1 MRVYGHFV
9 QLMMTVHRRCAGL
22 HLISRPTSPL
32 GAQTGANITT
42 CIALGFGACKGQLH
56 HLENSMALQDS
67 QRLFFWAGC
76 GLQAANWTALPF
88 YFSPVQRISQILL
101 EYHTIL
107 TKARREGIILS
118 PTLNTGVV
126 CVNDH
131 QTNILIS
138 YIVKGRLSTT
148 EDVSS
153 VLKFLKLRVFFV
165 HANKKTKQKKRCTS
179 WTRRTKDEK
188 ACSISGDASQ
198 FERIMDGSADLKLQL
213 MHMFKTLCSSG
224 TLYK

>member
-9 QLMMTVHRRCAGL
+9 RLMMTVHRRCAGL

-42 CIALGFGACKGQLH
+42 CIVLGFGACKGQLH
-56 HLENSMALQDS
+56 HLEYSMALQVS
-67 QRLFFWAGC
+67 HRLFFWAGC

-107 TKARREGIILS
+107 TKDWREGIILC
-118 PTLNTGVV
+118 PRLNTSVV
-126 CVNDH
+126 CVDDH

-153 VLKFLKLRVFFV
+153 VLKFLKLRGFFLCMPTKKQ
-165 HANKKTKQKKRCTS
+165 NKKKDAQVEQDAQKMRKL
-179 WTRRTKDEK
+179 
-188 ACSISGDASQ
+188 AASP
-198 FERIMDGSADLKLQL
+198 EMRHSL
-213 MHMFKTLCSSG
+213 SE
-224 TLYK
+224 